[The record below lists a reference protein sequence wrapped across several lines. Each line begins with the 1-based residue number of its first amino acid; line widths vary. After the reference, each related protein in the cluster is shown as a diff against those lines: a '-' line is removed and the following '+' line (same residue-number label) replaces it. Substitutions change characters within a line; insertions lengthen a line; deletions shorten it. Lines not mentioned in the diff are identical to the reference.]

1 MFEQD
6 LVLLNIKKRT
16 DSSQSEPLCLFLN
29 RLSGGAP
36 LCSNEDEEAAGWEE
50 RTKQLDL
57 LKYVKKPVMHCCGK
71 MHSAA
76 RMR

>member
-6 LVLLNIKKRT
+6 LVLLNTKTGT
-16 DSSQSEPLCLFLN
+16 DSSQSELLFLN

-36 LCSNEDEEAAGWEE
+36 LCSNEDEGAAGCEE

-57 LKYVKKPVMHCCGK
+57 HKYVKKLAMHCGK
-71 MHSAA
+71 MHSTA